1 MPKSANKNRCGRQVA
16 KTIEFARS
24 FAIVH
29 FECAYDLM
37 YYLVCILVFE
47 FSIKN
52 KRSSFLVRRENLK
65 IQFEAHVSMH
75 AYNLYINILA
85 TGCCWCD
92 FRLAPNCMES
102 TIFRVIL

>member
-37 YYLVCILVFE
+37 YYLVCILVFDK
-47 FSIKN
+47 KN
-52 KRSSFLVRRENLK
+52 A
-65 IQFEAHVSMH
+65 AHFWLDEKS
-75 AYNLYINILA
+75 
-85 TGCCWCD
+85 
-92 FRLAPNCMES
+92 
-102 TIFRVIL
+102 